1 MREKNI
7 QIKVGAIVIFSFFML
22 LVFIYL
28 LGDFRFGRD
37 AVIFVDFPTSADLKV
52 GAPVKISGVTLGKVR
67 KVEFFGGK
75 FDQENKKR
83 VYVRATLKIDKEH
96 LSCLHRDAKFYI
108 TTLGILGEKYVEIDP
123 GSLEEPVVQENDVLD
138 GVPPLRM
145 EILAMNVSRILDNI
159 AGLLS
164 ENKEAIRKAIESA
177 NKLLA
182 STEELIS
189 ANREKISLAV
199 DNVVAASSSLA
210 QTASKIDKSLGTEKE
225 VAAMVNDAR
234 EILRGLNNDVVKP
247 LKEFGQFFDKA
258 KRLVDTFAEAGEEG
272 KKGVTEIREKVSVI
286 LKDAAELVAY
296 IKDGKGSLGAFLK
309 DKEIYDDL
317 IEMIK
322 DLKRHPWKFLWKE

>member
-1 MREKNI
+1 
-7 QIKVGAIVIFSFFML
+7 G
-22 LVFIYL
+22 
-28 LGDFRFGRD
+28 
-37 AVIFVDFPTSADLKV
+37 V